1 MFNLR
6 YLLLTSS
13 VAMATLIV
21 SVQSQ
26 VVPKRVYVINT
37 VANTLSVLDINN
49 QTVIIDTL
57 SPGANSM
64 PNYMAIRGGRGYV
77 VDSGINDIMVFD
89 INTIQEIKHIPL
101 PNGSNPWAMDFIN
114 DSILVVSFNLTDQ
127 VAFINVNSN
136 SIVRTVKVGIG
147 PEGVKYYNSKIYVAN
162 CGFINVGQP
171 FEPGSISVLDARTFS
186 VIDSVSVSTNPQDLD
201 IDANGNLLV
210 ACTGHYFTMDGKLE
224 IIDTTADTVVSSV
237 DLNPDITGVQV
248 SPENKAYL
256 PTYGQGVLVYNLDTQ
271 EFEASEQ
278 NPLSGGPGVAFDA
291 SNNAYITDF
300 GDGIGAGQ
308 LLVYSSS
315 HQLLHNYQVSIGP
328 NFVAVSDPA
337 FTDIIE
343 NSQAVPDQIELYQ
356 NYPNPFNPGT
366 SIDIELDSPGKI
378 TLEIYN
384 LLGQKITTLY
394 NGYLFPGI
402 HHYYWDGLNSGGL
415 PVSSGIYIYRLETKN
430 SVQSHKM
437 NLVR

>member
-1 MFNLR
+1 MFSLR
-6 YLLLTSS
+6 YLLTTYS
-13 VAMATLIV
+13 VVMVTLIL

-26 VVPKRVYVINT
+26 VIPKRAYVINT

-49 QTVIIDTL
+49 QTVISDTL
-57 SPGANSM
+57 SPGPNSM
-64 PNYMAIRGGRGYV
+64 PNYIAIREGKGYV

-89 INTIQEIKHIPL
+89 INTLQRIKHISL

-136 SIVRTVKVGIG
+136 SIVRTVNVGVS
-147 PEGVKYYNSKIYVAN
+147 PEGVKYNNTKIYVAN

-186 VIDSVSVSTNPQDLD
+186 VIDSINVSINPQDLD

-210 ACTGHYFTMDGKLE
+210 ACTGHYFIADGKLE
-224 IIDTTADTVVSSV
+224 IIDTMVDTVASSV
-237 DLNPDITGVQV
+237 NLNPDITGVRV

-271 EFEASEQ
+271 EFEAGEQ

-291 SNNAYITDF
+291 NSNAYITDF
-300 GDGIGAGQ
+300 GDGIEAGR

-315 HQLLHNYQVSIGP
+315 HQLLHNYQVSVGP
-328 NFVAVSDPA
+328 NFVAVSNFVRGSDK
-337 FTDIIE
+337 
-343 NSQAVPDQIELYQ
+343 VPDQIELYQ

-366 SIDIELDSPGKI
+366 YIDFKMDSPGKI
-378 TLEIYN
+378 TLEIFD
-384 LLGQKITTLY
+384 LLGQKISTLY
-394 NGYLFPGI
+394 NGYLFSGFY
-402 HHYYWDGLNSGGL
+402 HYYWDGLNSRGL
-415 PVSSGIYIYRLETKN
+415 PVSSGTYIFRLKMKN

-437 NLVR
+437 NLLR

>member
-1 MFNLR
+1 M
-6 YLLLTSS
+6 
-13 VAMATLIV
+13 
-21 SVQSQ
+21 
-26 VVPKRVYVINT
+26 
-37 VANTLSVLDINN
+37 
-49 QTVIIDTL
+49 
-57 SPGANSM
+57 
-64 PNYMAIRGGRGYV
+64 
-77 VDSGINDIMVFD
+77 
-89 INTIQEIKHIPL
+89 
-101 PNGSNPWAMDFIN
+101 
-114 DSILVVSFNLTDQ
+114 
-127 VAFINVNSN
+127 
-136 SIVRTVKVGIG
+136 
-147 PEGVKYYNSKIYVAN
+147 
-162 CGFINVGQP
+162 
-171 FEPGSISVLDARTFS
+171 
-186 VIDSVSVSTNPQDLD
+186 
-201 IDANGNLLV
+201 
-210 ACTGHYFTMDGKLE
+210 
-224 IIDTTADTVVSSV
+224 
-237 DLNPDITGVQV
+237 

-271 EFEASEQ
+271 EFEAGEQ

>member
-101 PNGSNPWAMDFIN
+101 PNGSNPWAMDFVN
-114 DSILVVSFNLTDQ
+114 DSVCAMSFYQTDQ
-127 VAFINVNSN
+127 VVFLNVNTN
-136 SIVRTVKVGIG
+136 NILKIVNVGIS
-147 PEGVKYYNSKIYVAN
+147 PEAVKYYDGKIYVVN
-162 CGFINVGQP
+162 SGFINVGQP